1 MVLEVEQSRCNDYF
15 KHETNR
21 MGSKS
26 RKSYTTNTI
35 LTETNCKESQKE
47 LTYFKKY
54 NTCKGKEF
62 LVRNSWQNKNQNKIY
77 ELFCLWKI
85 ALTEYALK
93 FHCVQMWQTPIF
105 TRKELRAKMKRVLGK
120 KYLKAFGPRRNL
132 KHVFGIISWNKISEK
147 MATARHATKNGL
159 FRRPEQIGPFQPRQ
173 CTDVAPI

>member
-35 LTETNCKESQKE
+35 LTVTNCKESQKE

-85 ALTEYALK
+85 ALTEYAIK
-93 FHCVQMWQTPIF
+93 FLCVQIWNANFYKKGIARKNKKSCWKEIF
-105 TRKELRAKMKRVLGK
+105 ESFWTKKESKTCIWNYFLEQ
-120 KYLKAFGPRRNL
+120 NL
-132 KHVFGIISWNKISEK
+132 W
-147 MATARHATKNGL
+147 KNGH
-159 FRRPEQIGPFQPRQ
+159 RSSRN
-173 CTDVAPI
+173 